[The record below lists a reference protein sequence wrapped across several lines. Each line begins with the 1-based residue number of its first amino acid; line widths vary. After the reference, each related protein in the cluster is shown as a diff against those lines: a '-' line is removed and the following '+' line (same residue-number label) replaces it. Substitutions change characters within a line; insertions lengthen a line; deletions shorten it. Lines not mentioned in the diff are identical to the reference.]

1 VISVAE
7 RSARR
12 HLDES
17 AFSRELRA
25 FLDERAPGRV
35 AAGERAATARAWAET
50 LVDEGWAAPGWPV
63 EHGGLDLPPVLQ
75 AVYHEEMTRARAPR
89 HPCPVSFIVGP
100 TLIVHGTDAQR
111 AQHLDDLLRGRTVWC
126 QGFSEPEAGSDLASI
141 RTRARR
147 DGDRYV
153 LDGQKVWT
161 TRADEAD
168 WMFALV
174 RTGGDGPGGITYV
187 LVSMATPGVSV
198 RPLRDLTGAAHF
210 SEVFFDGVEVPTEN
224 VVGEQGGG
232 WAIARTSLGH
242 ERATA
247 FIAQEYR
254 YRRIVTELA
263 ELARERGRAGEPEIR
278 QQLAGFESDVRIL
291 GALGQRNLAEV
302 VATGSPGPE
311 SSVSR
316 LAGSLFEQR
325 LHEAA
330 VNLLG
335 PHGQLAVEDRHA
347 PQRGRWVHGFLRTRA
362 STIGAGTA
370 EIQRNTIAERVLGLP
385 REPAG
390 RPHEEPSP

>member
-1 VISVAE
+1 MSLLDARVD
-7 RSARR
+7 RR
-12 HLDES
+12 HLDPES
-17 AFSRELRA
+17 FRAELRA
-25 FLDERAPGRV
+25 FLEARAPGRV
-35 AAGERAATARAWAET
+35 PHEERLATARAWAET

-89 HPCPVSFIVGP
+89 HPFPVGFIVGP
-100 TLIVHGTDAQR
+100 TLVVHGTDDQR
-111 AQHLDDLLRGRTVWC
+111 RQHLDDLLRARTVWC
-126 QGFSEPEAGSDLASI
+126 QGFSEPEAGSDLTSL

-147 DGDRYV
+147 QDGRYV

-174 RTGGDGPGGITYV
+174 RTGGDGPGGITYL
-187 LVSMATPGVSV
+187 LVPMDAPGITV

-210 SEVFFDGVEVPTEN
+210 SEVFFDGVEVPVGN
-224 VVGEQGGG
+224 VVGEEGGG

-263 ELARERGRAGEPEIR
+263 ELAQARGRAGDPRVR
-278 QQLAGFESDVRIL
+278 QQLARFASDVRIL
-291 GALGQRNLAEV
+291 AALGQRNLAEV
-302 VATGSPGPE
+302 VASGAPGPQ

-330 VNLLG
+330 VDLLG
-335 PHGQLAVEDRHA
+335 PHGQLGLDEREA

-370 EIQRNTIAERVLGLP
+370 EIQRNTIAEQVLGLP
-385 REPAG
+385 RDPTT
-390 RPHEEPSP
+390 RPREDRAR